1 MNKSEFVYVVYIR
14 TSPKKLWDA
23 LTNSKFIEK
32 YWFGLQID
40 TDWKVGSNW
49 KFYYDDSIMDSGKIL
64 ESIPQKKLVRS
75 WQCQWKPNLKAE
87 GTSRCTY
94 ELEPAGKSVKLTIT
108 HSMKRP
114 KSKFIEAVSEG
125 WPMCI
130 SNLKSLL
137 ETGKVTLAEHPG
149 HDE

>member
-1 MNKSEFVYVVYIR
+1 MNKSEFIYVVYIR
-14 TSPKKLWDA
+14 TTPKKLWVA
-23 LTNSKFIEK
+23 LTNSKIIEK

-40 TDWKVGSNW
+40 TDWKVGSPW
-49 KFYYDDSIMDSGKIL
+49 KFYYDNSIMDSGKIL
-64 ESIPQKKLVRS
+64 ESIPQTRLVRS

-87 GTSRCTY
+87 GISRCIY
-94 ELEPAGKSVKLTIT
+94 ELTPAGKSVKLTIT
-108 HSMKRP
+108 HTMKRP

-137 ETGKVTLAEHPG
+137 ETGKVALAEHPG
-149 HDE
+149 HEA